1 MQKSVICLLTLHD
14 GKLANR
20 DETILPQSKRQDG
33 PKLPEP
39 SESGRCT
46 VGDR

>member
-1 MQKSVICLLTLHD
+1 MQKSVIQVPTLHD
-14 GKLANR
+14 WKVANR
-20 DETILPQSKRQDG
+20 DETILPRSEGQDG

-46 VGDR
+46 LGD